1 MTNLY
6 TTTEKTRG
14 KPLNTYEA
22 KGKKIAQARLLF
34 IITYRPCKRACI
46 NIQNI
51 SFVRS
56 YLCLFFLFFARS
68 VSFFFP
74 VLGLLIYRHVDDWYT
89 RYSITHGSNQGK
101 TKRYPM
107 QFEKHT
113 RADEH
118 GRPGLCKPSFLS
130 RVFSLSCQSS
140 NSTRFIQ
147 NQLAYSHKKNH

>member
-14 KPLNTYEA
+14 KPLNIYEA

-101 TKRYPM
+101 TKRYPILV
-107 QFEKHT
+107 QTNTDVRGCANLRFSHAFFPYLANHLT
-113 RADEH
+113 A
-118 GRPGLCKPSFLS
+118 
-130 RVFSLSCQSS
+130 RVLYKI
-140 NSTRFIQ
+140 N
-147 NQLAYSHKKNH
+147 